1 MVDRPAGLI
10 AENGAENGAWNG
22 IENGIETGTEATA
35 STPMNAGLMGSK
47 LPVSWQAAARRGVRR
62 VARLRSRSAAAMRS
76 LRETFT
82 LPAPF
87 PNDMEHR
94 FLVDHGHRFAPFRR
108 AAALLALLI
117 LLAFAVFDYFLSRQV
132 DGFPLAQVWLC
143 RAVICAVLLHCVL
156 KSLTAAFCN
165 DHVAHATLLSGV
177 AVVVAGELLMIVL
190 VPPAIAFN
198 GYFVA
203 LCMAT
208 FYLFGFLHLR
218 ARPVML
224 AGLATLGATVAAQGV
239 LLGTERGGLLPEAG
253 YGILFLANMVAI
265 GLGMSIKLERNARRQ
280 FQQECEL
287 SQMNARLGRRNAQ
300 LAEEKEE
307 NHIKAQA
314 LIRLKDEQRTQALQ
328 ASQETARFLAA
339 AAHDLRQPMFGL
351 GLALEAMQRALDS
364 GDTGEAKR
372 LTALSIRSAR
382 TMATTFN
389 AVLDLSRLES
399 GFVAPD
405 LSHFDINDLLRE
417 AVAELGSFAQS
428 RGVAL
433 HARMPVAPIIVVSDR
448 QMLSRIVRNLVSNG
462 VKYARHDGGRSA
474 FVLIGAVRLQ
484 TRIRVDV
491 VDNGIGI
498 PAQQW
503 HRVFEPFVQ
512 LDNAERDREK
522 GLGLGLSIV
531 SAMVAL
537 LPEHRLEF
545 KSAVGLGT
553 RFSIDVPRSAEIAGV
568 EVPPA
573 GEPAADL
580 HGMYVLVVE
589 DDCLVRTAMEALLGQ
604 WGMLVDTAAG
614 IAEVR
619 TLAAGLERMPD
630 LIITDFRLP
639 DGATAADV
647 LDILLPAC
655 GEGGRCPPVLA
666 VTGEV
671 EAAVAGLAGRTAA
684 VLSKPVHPER
694 LKAAI
699 AQAAGQV
706 KISEENVSRCAE

>member
-1 MVDRPAGLI
+1 MGSLSCLI
-10 AENGAENGAWNG
+10 ARQGA
-22 IENGIETGTEATA
+22 
-35 STPMNAGLMGSK
+35 K
-47 LPVSWQAAARRGVRR
+47 LPASWQAAARRRLRR
-62 VARLRSRSAAAMRS
+62 VSRLRSRSAAALRS

-87 PNDMEHR
+87 PSDMEHR
-94 FLVDHGHRFAPFRR
+94 FLVDYGHRFAPFRR

-117 LLAFAVFDYFLSRQV
+117 LLVFAVFDYFLFRQV

-165 DHVAHATLLSGV
+165 DRTAHATLLSGV
-177 AVVVAGELLMIVL
+177 AVVVAGELLMIAL
-190 VPPAIAFN
+190 VPPSIAFN

-224 AGLATLGATVAAQGV
+224 AGLATLGAVIATHGA
-239 LLGTERGGLLPEAG
+239 LLGTGRGGLLPEVG

-300 LAEEKEE
+300 LADEKEE
-307 NHIKAQA
+307 NQIKAQA
-314 LIRLKDEQRTQALQ
+314 LIRLKDEQRSQALR

-372 LTALSIRSAR
+372 LTVLSIRSAR

-433 HARMPVAPIIVVSDR
+433 HARMPVAPIVVVSDR

-462 VKYARHDGGRSA
+462 IKYARHDGARGA

-484 TRIRVDV
+484 TRIRIDV
-491 VDNGIGI
+491 MDNGIGI

-553 RFSIDVPRSAEIAGV
+553 RFSIDVPRGVGMAGTD
-568 EVPPA
+568 PAPA
-573 GEPAADL
+573 GDPAVADL
-580 HGMYVLVVE
+580 HGLYVLVVE

-614 IAEVR
+614 IAEAR
-619 TLAAGLERMPD
+619 TLAAGLERVPD

-655 GEGGRCPPVLA
+655 GDGDRCPPVLA

-671 EAAVAGLAGRTAA
+671 EAAMASLAGRTVA

-699 AQAAGQV
+699 AQAVSQASTSPV
-706 KISEENVSRCAE
+706 EVSRCVE

>member
-1 MVDRPAGLI
+1 MSPLSWFVAS
-10 AENGAENGAWNG
+10 GA
-22 IENGIETGTEATA
+22 
-35 STPMNAGLMGSK
+35 
-47 LPVSWQAAARRGVRR
+47 SWQSAVQRRLRTVS
-62 VARLRSRSAAAMRS
+62 RLRSRSAAAMRS

-82 LPAPF
+82 PPAPF
-87 PNDMEHR
+87 PAEMERR
-94 FLVDHGHRFAPFRR
+94 FLRDHAHRFAPFRR
-108 AAALLALLI
+108 AGAVLALLI
-117 LLAFAVFDYFLSRQV
+117 LTAFFAFDYFLFLQV
-132 DGFPLAQVWLC
+132 ADFPLTQVWLC
-143 RAVICAVLLHCVL
+143 RAVLCAVLLQCVL

-165 DHVAHATLLSGV
+165 DRNAHVIMLSGAA
-177 AVVVAGELLMIVL
+177 AVVACELLLIVL
-190 VPPAIAFN
+190 TPPSIGFY

-224 AGLATLGATVAAQGV
+224 AGIVVLAVTAGAHAV
-239 LLGTERGGLLPEAG
+239 LLGTERGGLLPDAG
-253 YGILFLANMVAI
+253 YALGLLANMVVI
-265 GLGMSIKLERNARRQ
+265 GLGMAIMLERNARRQ
-280 FQQECEL
+280 FQQEREL
-287 SQMNARLGRRNAQ
+287 SDMNVELSGRNAQ
-300 LAEEKEE
+300 LASEKEE
-307 NHIKAQA
+307 NQIKAQA
-314 LIRLKDEQRTQALQ
+314 LIRLKDEQRSQALQ

-351 GLALEAMQRALDS
+351 GLALEAMQRALDG
-364 GDTGEAKR
+364 GDTGEAAR

-399 GFVAPD
+399 GFVAPEP
-405 LSHFDINDLLRE
+405 SHFDLDELLRE
-417 AVAELGSFAQS
+417 VATDLGAFAQS
-428 RGVAL
+428 RQVAL
-433 HARMPVAPIIVVSDR
+433 RLRLPATPVTVFSDR
-448 QMLSRIVRNLVSNG
+448 QMVSRIVRNLVSNG
-462 VKYARHDGGRSA
+462 IKYARRDAPRGA

-484 TRIRVDV
+484 TRVRIDV
-491 VDNGIGI
+491 MDNGIGI

-531 SAMVAL
+531 NAMIAL

-545 KSAVGLGT
+545 KSEVGRGT
-553 RFSIDVPRSAEIAGV
+553 RFSLDVPKSSET
-568 EVPPA
+568 
-573 GEPAADL
+573 PAADAPAGGEPIAADL
-580 HGMYVLVVE
+580 RGMYALVVE

-614 IAEVR
+614 MAETR
-619 TLAAGLERMPD
+619 ALAAGLERVPD

-639 DGATAADV
+639 DGATASDV

-655 GEGGRCPPVLA
+655 EDGGRRPAVLA

-671 EAAVAGLAGRTAA
+671 DSAQAALAGRAA
-684 VLSKPVHPER
+684 TVLPKPMHPER

-699 AQAAGQV
+699 AQAAGRGQL
-706 KISEENVSRCAE
+706 NRCVE